1 MIYKLLGGGAENA
14 LNGTT
19 AVHAIAL
26 MKGANLLR
34 VHDVK
39 AAVETVRIFNA
50 LQNNDLRHELQHTFN
65 YAFRHLHTQF
75 QRYTRHSAGSL
86 SVIQVLQADE
96 VVGLH

>member
-1 MIYKLLGGGAENA
+1 MPCK
-14 LNGTT
+14 T
-19 AVHAIAL
+19 
-26 MKGANLLR
+26 
-34 VHDVK
+34 
-39 AAVETVRIFNA
+39 
-50 LQNNDLRHELQHTFN
+50 NDLRHELQHTFN